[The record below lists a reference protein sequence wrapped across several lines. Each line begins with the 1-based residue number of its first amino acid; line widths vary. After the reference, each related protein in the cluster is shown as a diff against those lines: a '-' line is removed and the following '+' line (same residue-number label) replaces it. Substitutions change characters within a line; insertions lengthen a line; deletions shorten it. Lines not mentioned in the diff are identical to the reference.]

1 MFIALPDLLN
11 CDHSLHA
18 LERKQHAVIAN
29 PQSIGRI
36 MVGQVPDASGRRE
49 SGKIADGFADPALI
63 PVLKPEQLP
72 HCADRP
78 LYANR
83 HQSISIYKLMSKR
96 CLARRLGAGWR
107 EDPESAAP

>member
-1 MFIALPDLLN
+1 
-11 CDHSLHA
+11 
-18 LERKQHAVIAN
+18 
-29 PQSIGRI
+29 
-36 MVGQVPDASGRRE
+36 MVGQVSHVSGRRE

-72 HCADRP
+72 HRADRP

-96 CLARRLGAGWR
+96 CLARWLGAGWR
-107 EDPESAAP
+107 ENPESAAL

>member
-29 PQSIGRI
+29 SQSIGRI
-36 MVGQVPDASGRRE
+36 MVGQVPDVSGRRE

-63 PVLKPEQLP
+63 PLLKPEQLP
-72 HCADRP
+72 HRANRP

-83 HQSISIYKLMSKR
+83 FQSISIYKLRSKC
-96 CLARRLGAGWR
+96 CLTRRLGAGWR
-107 EDPESAAP
+107 ENPESVAL